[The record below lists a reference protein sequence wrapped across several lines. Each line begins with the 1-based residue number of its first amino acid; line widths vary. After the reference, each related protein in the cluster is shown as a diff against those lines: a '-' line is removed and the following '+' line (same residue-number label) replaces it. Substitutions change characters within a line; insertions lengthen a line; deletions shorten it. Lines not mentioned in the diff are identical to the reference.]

1 MGYIEGE
8 NRKQNLLFPE
18 RLEEYVEKESPVR
31 LFDAFV
37 ESLDFKELE
46 FNRETPKAEGQGK
59 RILKI
64 FKIYTKQ
71 SIVFKNL
78 KKH

>member
-18 RLEEYVEKESPVR
+18 SLEEYVEKESPVR

-37 ESLDFKELE
+37 DKLDFRDLE
-46 FNRETPKAEGQGK
+46 FDRTEPVK
-59 RILKI
+59 
-64 FKIYTKQ
+64 
-71 SIVFKNL
+71 S
-78 KKH
+78 